1 MKITEIYVIDEV
13 FLEAYIDADDMHEG
27 LVVSAEFFRPDMRLH
42 FDDARWSRSG
52 EDALGF
58 LASNFEEIRD
68 LISSEL
74 KPLSAPLR

>member
-27 LVVSAEFFRPDMRLH
+27 LVVSAEIVRPDMRLH
-42 FDDARWSRSG
+42 FDGARWGRNG

-58 LASNFEEIRD
+58 LTFNFEEIRD